1 MTTSGYGRTLASM
14 VRSRDEDMLEP
25 ILPKHPPTARDDL
38 GEGGVVD
45 AEATEARAMVGGA
58 SRPTWD
64 RLVLVACAVVATL
77 ALVVVALRANSIA
90 EDQRVQTC
98 QIRAYAAEEGAFE
111 ATGRS
116 AQRRLAQRLAECVG
130 IEPDAADE
138 TD

>member
-1 MTTSGYGRTLASM
+1 M

-45 AEATEARAMVGGA
+45 AEATEARAVVGGA

-98 QIRAYAAEEGAFE
+98 QVRVYAAEQAGFGNGTRA
-111 ATGRS
+111 S
-116 AQRRLAQRLAECVG
+116 QRRLAERLAECVG
-130 IEPDAADE
+130 AEPDVDEE